1 ADVNRETSVV
11 AQRGDI
17 GSANALKDELALGQV
32 ISDSTGDIDS
42 DITIRV
48 GEDWLQ
54 LIDPEWQRLPYDGP
68 R

>member
-1 ADVNRETSVV
+1 MV

-17 GSANALKDELALGQV
+17 GSARVLQDTIGIGQLQY
-32 ISDSTGDIDS
+32 DSTGDIES

-48 GEDWLQ
+48 GEDWLMQ
-54 LIDPEWQRLPYDGP
+54 TNPDWQRLPYDVP